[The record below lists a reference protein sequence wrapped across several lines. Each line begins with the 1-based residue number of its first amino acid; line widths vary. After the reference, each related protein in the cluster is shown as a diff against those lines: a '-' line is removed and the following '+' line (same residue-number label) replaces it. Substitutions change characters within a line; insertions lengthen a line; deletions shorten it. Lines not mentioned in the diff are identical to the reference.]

1 MKSKVWILTAASAG
15 ILAAAAV
22 LLQSCAG
29 PGLKTASG
37 PRMFSPPSGLTT
49 AETPQFVYFTT
60 DDNRLSGLPES
71 GRAGGLHFLT
81 ELFAARRNPPGSGN
95 PGTFDGSE
103 LHYTFF
109 VNTMFLSDRS
119 DSARRS
125 GPGESPVHTK
135 RAWKEALDRG
145 HEIAVHTHSHPHG
158 REFSVAQWRDEIRQC
173 LEVLAR
179 PWDPGETVEHPNP
192 GSGLG
197 VARADMHG
205 FRAPYAEYNDNALT
219 AAELEGL
226 TYDSS
231 IEELDL
237 TGPGGEVLWPGPLVR
252 GLPLKV
258 SPLGPH
264 PALLEVPISD
274 YTVPPDGECE
284 RYGVPSGLRDRLNKV
299 RSYFDP
305 GNGAI
310 TGMDWNLWQ
319 EFFLTPSEFLAVL
332 KYTLDKHLSG
342 NRNPMIVGLHCDL
355 YSDRRSAEDT
365 RAPAVERRAVLQA
378 FLDYALQKPD
388 VRVVSIRELLGW
400 QKRPVPLR

>member
-1 MKSKVWILTAASAG
+1 MKRKAWILTAVLAG
-15 ILAAAAV
+15 LLAAAAM
-22 LLQSCAG
+22 LFQSCAG
-29 PGLKTASG
+29 SGLQTLSG
-37 PRMFSPPSGLTT
+37 PRMFSSPSGLNTVQ
-49 AETPQFVYFTT
+49 TPQFVYFTT
-60 DDNRLSGLPES
+60 DDNGLSGLPES

-81 ELFAARRNPPGSGN
+81 ELFAARRNPSGGGN
-95 PGTFDGSE
+95 PGTFDGAA

-109 VNTMFLSDRS
+109 VNTHYLIPPPEGS
-119 DSARRS
+119 RR
-125 GPGESPVHTK
+125 PRAGESPVYTK

-158 REFSVAQWRDEIRQC
+158 RNFSVVQWRDEIRQC

-179 PWDPGETVEHPNP
+179 PWDPGETVERPNP

-197 VARADMHG
+197 IDPADVPG

-237 TGPGGEVLWPGPLVR
+237 AGPGAEVLWPGPLSQ
-252 GLPLKV
+252 GLPLNA

-264 PALLEVPISD
+264 PGLWEVPISD
-274 YTVPPDGECE
+274 FIVPPDGECG
-284 RYGVPSGLRDRLNKV
+284 RYGVPAGLRDRLKKV

-319 EFFLTPSEFLAVL
+319 EFLMTPSEFLAVL
-332 KYTLDKHLSG
+332 KYTLDKHLNGRRS
-342 NRNPMIVGLHCDL
+342 PMIVGLHCDL
-355 YSDRRSAEDT
+355 YSDGRSEGDS

-378 FLDYALQKPD
+378 FLDYALQKPE
-388 VRVVSIRELLGW
+388 VRVVSIRELLNW
-400 QKRPVPLR
+400 VKNPVPLR